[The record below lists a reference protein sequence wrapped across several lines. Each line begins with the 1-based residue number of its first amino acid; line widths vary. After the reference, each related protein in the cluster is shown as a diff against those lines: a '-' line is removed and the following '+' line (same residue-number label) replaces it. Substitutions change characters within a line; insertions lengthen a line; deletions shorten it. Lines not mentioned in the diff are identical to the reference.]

1 MMGDIAHRRGGNQAL
16 KTAQNSQE
24 NICDGVSVVSNVANL
39 QHGDLGAG
47 VFWEFTKFIR
57 WSYF

>member
-1 MMGDIAHRRGGNQAL
+1 MGDIAHRRGGNQAL

-47 VFWEFTKFIR
+47 VF
-57 WSYF
+57 